1 MDEKTIRIV
10 VGSECVHKLSAVADA
25 WLTVPDLPEDYEISS
40 MCVKSGVNAEPFGF
54 EEILRGATHRA
65 NAVTEKFGRNIVA
78 VGIENGI
85 LGPDPLES
93 NIVKGVNLD
102 IAVIVVLAY
111 GKRIVTNS
119 SSIQLPF
126 SEVMVARVIGFD
138 TTTVGQ
144 IIADKFGSD
153 PADPHS
159 HLTRG
164 RISRKDLLVRALVVA
179 FQQIYPE
186 DLATAPV

>member
-1 MDEKTIRIV
+1 MTLQFL
-10 VGSECVHKLSAVADA
+10 GGA
-25 WLTVPDLPEDYEISS
+25 
-40 MCVKSGVNAEPFGF
+40 KSVTGAQYLLEHEGTRVLVDCGLFQGGAATEQLNAEPFGF